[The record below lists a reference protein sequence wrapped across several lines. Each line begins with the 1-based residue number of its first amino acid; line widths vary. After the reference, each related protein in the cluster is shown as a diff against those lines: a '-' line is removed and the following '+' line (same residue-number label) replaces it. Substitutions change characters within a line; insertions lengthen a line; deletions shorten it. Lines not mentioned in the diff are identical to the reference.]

1 MYKVKDVM
9 RSNLITVSETTEI
22 LDVITI
28 LAENKITG
36 VPVVDEKSNLLGLVT
51 EKDILSIAYRIIT
64 DAPGALS
71 SHENAGD
78 IMTKDV
84 VSFRPDDNLADV
96 FQCFIDNSFRRIMVT
111 ENGKLVGLVS
121 RKEIISYSFIKMSIG
136 KTRA

>member
-64 DAPGALS
+64 DVPGALS

-96 FQCFIDNSFRRIMVT
+96 YQCFIDNSFRRIMVT
-111 ENGKLVGLVS
+111 ENGKLVGLIS
-121 RKEIISYSFIKMSIG
+121 RKEIISYSFIKLSMG
-136 KTRA
+136 TTRA